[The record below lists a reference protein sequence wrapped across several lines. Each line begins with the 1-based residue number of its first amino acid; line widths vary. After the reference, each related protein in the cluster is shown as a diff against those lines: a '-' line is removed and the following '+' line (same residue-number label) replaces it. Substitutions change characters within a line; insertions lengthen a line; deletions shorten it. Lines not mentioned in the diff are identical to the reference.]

1 MTLIHMPFSRLHL
14 PRLTWFRGVG
24 LALLASG
31 LLTGCGFALRSS
43 PNFAFDTVAV
53 TPEQS
58 VGVAAEL
65 ARYLG
70 EKLKPL
76 VPAEGKVGPQAVIEI
91 MQELREKSIVGT
103 TATGQVRE
111 FQLRLRF
118 RFRLRTRDGYEL
130 ISDTEL
136 VQERIIS
143 FNESAALSKE
153 AEEQLLYRDMRSDI
167 VQQVLR
173 RLGAVRQL

>member
-1 MTLIHMPFSRLHL
+1 M
-14 PRLTWFRGVG
+14 
-24 LALLASG
+24 
-31 LLTGCGFALRSS
+31 
-43 PNFAFDTVAV
+43 
-53 TPEQS
+53 
-58 VGVAAEL
+58 
-65 ARYLG
+65 
-70 EKLKPL
+70 
-76 VPAEGKVGPQAVIEI
+76 
-91 MQELREKSIVGT
+91 
-103 TATGQVRE
+103 RE

>member
-1 MTLIHMPFSRLHL
+1 MHKYKTTLDARRSFMHL
-14 PRLTWFRGVG
+14 
-24 LALLASG
+24 G
-31 LLTGCGFALRSS
+31 LLVGSAGLLSACGFELRKAPDYPFKTLFISVAEASLLGQELKRNIASS
-43 PNFAFDTVAV
+43 GKVEVITDARQIERADVIFDFLM
-53 TPEQS
+53 
-58 VGVAAEL
+58 EL
-65 ARYLG
+65 P
-70 EKLKPL
+70 EKLILSK
-76 VPAEGKVGPQAVIEI
+76 
-91 MQELREKSIVGT
+91 T
-103 TATGQVRE
+103 TSGAVRE

-130 ISDTEL
+130 IPDTEL

>member
-1 MTLIHMPFSRLHL
+1 MLKHTTVFNTRRSFMRH
-14 PRLTWFRGVG
+14 
-24 LALLASG
+24 G
-31 LLTGCGFALRSS
+31 LLLGSAGLLSACGFELRKAPDYPFKTLFIS
-43 PNFAFDTVAV
+43 VA
-53 TPEQS
+53 EAS
-58 VGVAAEL
+58 L
-65 ARYLG
+65 LG
-70 EKLKPL
+70 
-76 VPAEGKVGPQAVIEI
+76 
-91 MQELREKSIVGT
+91 QELKRNIASSGRVEVIT
-103 TATGQVRE
+103 DARQIERA
-111 FQLRLRF
+111 
-118 RFRLRTRDGYEL
+118 EL

>member
-1 MTLIHMPFSRLHL
+1 MPLAQPPST
-14 PRLTWFRGVG
+14 PRRDFLLLSGTSLLTACGFELRKAHNYPFKSLFISV
-24 LALLASG
+24 AEASLLGQELKRNIAASG
-31 LLTGCGFALRSS
+31 QVEVITDARQIERADVIFDFLMELPEKVILSRTSTGA
-43 PNFAFDTVAV
+43 
-53 TPEQS
+53 
-58 VGVAAEL
+58 
-65 ARYLG
+65 
-70 EKLKPL
+70 
-76 VPAEGKVGPQAVIEI
+76 
-91 MQELREKSIVGT
+91 
-103 TATGQVRE
+103 VRE
-111 FQLRLRF
+111 FQLRFRI

-130 ISDTEL
+130 IPDTEL

>member
-1 MTLIHMPFSRLHL
+1 
-14 PRLTWFRGVG
+14 
-24 LALLASG
+24 
-31 LLTGCGFALRSS
+31 
-43 PNFAFDTVAV
+43 
-53 TPEQS
+53 
-58 VGVAAEL
+58 
-65 ARYLG
+65 
-70 EKLKPL
+70 
-76 VPAEGKVGPQAVIEI
+76 
-91 MQELREKSIVGT
+91 
-103 TATGQVRE
+103 
-111 FQLRLRF
+111 LRLRF

>member
-1 MTLIHMPFSRLHL
+1 MLKHTTVFNTRRSFMRH
-14 PRLTWFRGVG
+14 
-24 LALLASG
+24 G
-31 LLTGCGFALRSS
+31 LLLGGAGLLSACGFELRKAPDYPFKTLFISVAEASLLGQELKRNIASS
-43 PNFAFDTVAV
+43 GRVEVITDARQIERADVIFDFLL
-53 TPEQS
+53 
-58 VGVAAEL
+58 EL
-65 ARYLG
+65 P
-70 EKLKPL
+70 EKLIL
-76 VPAEGKVGPQAVIEI
+76 S
-91 MQELREKSIVGT
+91 RTS
-103 TATGQVRE
+103 TGAVRE
-111 FQLRLRF
+111 FQLRL

>member
-1 MTLIHMPFSRLHL
+1 MNQQQPSSFPRRTWLRQGLLWGGAGLLSACGFELRKAPNYPFKTLFISVAEASLIGQELKRNI
-14 PRLTWFRGVG
+14 
-24 LALLASG
+24 AASG
-31 LLTGCGFALRSS
+31 QVEVITDVRQIERADVIFDFLLEL
-43 PNFAFDTVAV
+43 
-53 TPEQS
+53 PE
-58 VGVAAEL
+58 
-65 ARYLG
+65 
-70 EKLKPL
+70 
-76 VPAEGKVGPQAVIEI
+76 KVI
-91 MQELREKSIVGT
+91 LSKT
-103 TATGQVRE
+103 TSGAVRE
-111 FQLRLRF
+111 FQLRFRI

-130 ISDTEL
+130 IPDTEL

>member
-1 MTLIHMPFSRLHL
+1 VAEAS
-14 PRLTWFRGVG
+14 
-24 LALLASG
+24 LLG
-31 LLTGCGFALRSS
+31 
-43 PNFAFDTVAV
+43 
-53 TPEQS
+53 
-58 VGVAAEL
+58 
-65 ARYLG
+65 
-70 EKLKPL
+70 
-76 VPAEGKVGPQAVIEI
+76 
-91 MQELREKSIVGT
+91 QELKRNIASSGQVEVITDARQIERADVIFDFLMELPEKIILSRT
-103 TATGQVRE
+103 STGAVRE

>member
-1 MTLIHMPFSRLHL
+1 
-14 PRLTWFRGVG
+14 
-24 LALLASG
+24 
-31 LLTGCGFALRSS
+31 
-43 PNFAFDTVAV
+43 
-53 TPEQS
+53 
-58 VGVAAEL
+58 
-65 ARYLG
+65 
-70 EKLKPL
+70 
-76 VPAEGKVGPQAVIEI
+76 
-91 MQELREKSIVGT
+91 
-103 TATGQVRE
+103 
-111 FQLRLRF
+111 LRF

>member
-1 MTLIHMPFSRLHL
+1 
-14 PRLTWFRGVG
+14 
-24 LALLASG
+24 
-31 LLTGCGFALRSS
+31 
-43 PNFAFDTVAV
+43 
-53 TPEQS
+53 
-58 VGVAAEL
+58 
-65 ARYLG
+65 
-70 EKLKPL
+70 
-76 VPAEGKVGPQAVIEI
+76 
-91 MQELREKSIVGT
+91 
-103 TATGQVRE
+103 
-111 FQLRLRF
+111 
-118 RFRLRTRDGYEL
+118 L